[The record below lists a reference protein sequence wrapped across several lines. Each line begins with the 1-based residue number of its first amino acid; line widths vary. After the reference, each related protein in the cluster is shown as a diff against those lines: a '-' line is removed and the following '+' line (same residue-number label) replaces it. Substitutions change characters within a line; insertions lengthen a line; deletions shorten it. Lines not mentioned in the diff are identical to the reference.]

1 MTTLKYKIKT
11 LILISFIFAFNLNTA
26 LSNESD
32 DALLSA
38 AEIKE
43 FQANGFL
50 KSKFFVESMNNNEN
64 QFILN
69 GKLKT
74 KLIAKIDTETWTEIP
89 AHIELI
95 FADSLLN
102 DNPFSNCIITG
113 RTIGN
118 MAYERADISGNKLIC
133 NSGTQKK
140 EQNIRA
146 LFQDGDDMN
155 GLKGVAVTIGTKDL
169 TKNELATIENQ
180 LAEIKM
186 EKSKLARIA
195 LKQSFS
201 EQVVIFVD
209 KNKECSM
216 RLILL
221 EQTSNN

>member
-1 MTTLKYKIKT
+1 MTKLKYKIKT

-32 DALLSA
+32 DKFLTA

-146 LFQDGDDMN
+146 FFQDGDDTDR
-155 GLKGVAVTIGTKDL
+155 LEGVAVSLGQRDL
-169 TKNELATIENQ
+169 TKNELSLIEQ
-180 LAEIKM
+180 EA
-186 EKSKLARIA
+186 SKRFGEAHKQA
-195 LKQSFS
+195 LLMPTA
-201 EQVVIFVD
+201 IFETKD
-209 KNKECSM
+209 KEHSI
-216 RLILL
+216 LIILP
-221 EQTSNN
+221 EQTSNK

>member
-1 MTTLKYKIKT
+1 MTKLKYKIKT

-38 AEIKE
+38 TEIKE
-43 FQANGFL
+43 LQANGFL
-50 KSKFFVESMNNNEN
+50 KSKFFVDSMSNDKN

-74 KLIAKIDTETWTEIP
+74 KLIVNTEMRNGIEAP

-102 DNPFSNCIITG
+102 DNQLSNCIITG
-113 RTIGN
+113 TILEGMSN
-118 MAYERADISGNKLIC
+118 ERFIIRGNKLIC

-146 LFQDGDDMN
+146 FFQDGDDTDR
-155 GLKGVAVTIGTKDL
+155 LESVAVSLGKRDL
-169 TKNELATIENQ
+169 TKNELSLIEQ
-180 LAEIKM
+180 EA
-186 EKSKLARIA
+186 SKRFGEAHRQA
-195 LKQSFS
+195 L
-201 EQVVIFVD
+201 VMPTAIFETKD
-209 KNKECSM
+209 KEHSI
-216 RLILL
+216 LIILP
-221 EQTSNN
+221 EQTPNK

>member
-1 MTTLKYKIKT
+1 MLPIKT

-32 DALLSA
+32 DNFLTA

-43 FQANGFL
+43 FQTNGFL

-74 KLIAKIDTETWTEIP
+74 KLIVNTEMRNGTEAP

-95 FADSLLN
+95 FVDSLMN
-102 DNPFSNCIITG
+102 DNQLSNCIITG
-113 RTIGN
+113 TILEGMSN
-118 MAYERADISGNKLIC
+118 ERFIIRGNKLIC

-146 LFQDGDDMN
+146 FFQDGDDTDR
-155 GLKGVAVTIGTKDL
+155 LEGVAVSLGKRDL
-169 TKNELATIENQ
+169 TKNELSLIEQ
-180 LAEIKM
+180 EA
-186 EKSKLARIA
+186 SKRFGEAHKQA
-195 LKQSFS
+195 LLMPTA
-201 EQVVIFVD
+201 IFETKD
-209 KNKECSM
+209 KEHSI
-216 RLILL
+216 LIILP
-221 EQTSNN
+221 EQTPNK

>member
-1 MTTLKYKIKT
+1 MLPIKT

-32 DALLSA
+32 DNFLTA

-43 FQANGFL
+43 FQTNGFL
-50 KSKFFVESMNNNEN
+50 KSKFFVESMNNDEN

-102 DNPFSNCIITG
+102 DNQLTSCIITG
-113 RTIGN
+113 TIIEGMSN
-118 MAYERADISGNKLIC
+118 ERFVIRGNKLIC
-133 NSGTQKK
+133 NNSMQKG

-146 LFQDGDDMN
+146 FFQDGDDTDR
-155 GLKGVAVTIGTKDL
+155 LEGVAVSLGKRDL
-169 TKNELATIENQ
+169 TKNELSLIEQ
-180 LAEIKM
+180 EA
-186 EKSKLARIA
+186 SKRFGEAHKQA
-195 LKQSFS
+195 LLMPTA
-201 EQVVIFVD
+201 IFETKD
-209 KNKECSM
+209 KEHSI
-216 RLILL
+216 LIILP
-221 EQTSNN
+221 EQTPNK

>member
-1 MTTLKYKIKT
+1 MTMTTLKYKIKT

-32 DALLSA
+32 DKFLSA

-50 KSKFFVESMNNNEN
+50 KSKFFVDSMSNDKN

-74 KLIAKIDTETWTEIP
+74 KLIVNTEMRKMAEAP

-102 DNPFSNCIITG
+102 DNQLTSCIITG
-113 RTIGN
+113 TIIEGMSN
-118 MAYERADISGNKLIC
+118 ERFVIRGNKLIC
-133 NSGTQKK
+133 NNSMQKG

-146 LFQDGDDMN
+146 FFQDGDDTYRLEGVTVSL
-155 GLKGVAVTIGTKDL
+155 GLRNL
-169 TKNELATIENQ
+169 TKNELSLIEQ
-180 LAEIKM
+180 EA
-186 EKSKLARIA
+186 SKRFGEAHRQA
-195 LKQSFS
+195 L
-201 EQVVIFVD
+201 VMPTAIFETKD
-209 KNKECSM
+209 KEHSI
-216 RLILL
+216 LIILP
-221 EQTSNN
+221 EQTSNK

>member
-1 MTTLKYKIKT
+1 MTKLKYKLKT

-50 KSKFFVESMNNNEN
+50 KSKFFVESMSNDKN

-74 KLIAKIDTETWTEIP
+74 KLIVNTEMRKMAEAP

-102 DNPFSNCIITG
+102 DNQLTSCIITG
-113 RTIGN
+113 TIIEGMSN
-118 MAYERADISGNKLIC
+118 ERFVIRGNKLIC
-133 NSGTQKK
+133 NNSMQKG

-146 LFQDGDDMN
+146 FFQDGDDTYRLEGVTVSL
-155 GLKGVAVTIGTKDL
+155 GLRDL
-169 TKNELATIENQ
+169 TKMNYL
-180 LAEIKM
+180 
-186 EKSKLARIA
+186 
-195 LKQSFS
+195 
-201 EQVVIFVD
+201 
-209 KNKECSM
+209 
-216 RLILL
+216 
-221 EQTSNN
+221 

>member
-1 MTTLKYKIKT
+1 MTMTKLKYKLKT

-26 LSNESD
+26 LSDESD

-50 KSKFFVESMNNNEN
+50 KSKFFVDSMSNDKN

-74 KLIAKIDTETWTEIP
+74 KLIVNTEMRNGTEAP

-102 DNPFSNCIITG
+102 NNPFSNCIITG

-169 TKNELATIENQ
+169 TKNELATTENQ

-209 KNKECSM
+209 
-216 RLILL
+216 RV
-221 EQTSNN
+221 